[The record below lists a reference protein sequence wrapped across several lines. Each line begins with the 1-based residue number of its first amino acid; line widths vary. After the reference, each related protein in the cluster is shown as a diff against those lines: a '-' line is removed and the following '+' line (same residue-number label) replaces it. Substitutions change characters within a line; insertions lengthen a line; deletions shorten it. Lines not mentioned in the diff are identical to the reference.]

1 MVKVLGIDEAGRGP
15 VFGPLVMVGF
25 LIDEKKVKT
34 LKEIGVKD
42 SKLLTPHKREEL
54 IDQLEDMGEIFI
66 RVIEPHQIDGFN
78 LNRLEK
84 IATRDIILEA
94 RPDHAI
100 IDAFEKR
107 LEEKLALSAN
117 GYTGKVT
124 AEHKADLNYEVVG
137 AASIVAK
144 VMRDREIEKLKE
156 NYGDFGS
163 GYPSDPKTAK
173 FVKEM
178 IHNKETLPSF
188 VRKSWDTI
196 RRITEKEAQVNL
208 EGFLGP

>member
-1 MVKVLGIDEAGRGP
+1 MKVLGIDEAGRGP
-15 VFGPLVMVGF
+15 VLGPLVMVGF
-25 LIDEKKVKT
+25 LIDEERIKT
-34 LKEIGVKD
+34 LREIGVKD

-54 IDQLEDMGEIFI
+54 IGQLEDMGEIFI

-94 RPDHAI
+94 KPDHAV

-107 LEEKLALSAN
+107 LEEKLALAAN

-124 AEHKADLNYEVVG
+124 AEHKADLKYAVVG

-144 VMRDREIEKLKE
+144 VLRDREIEKLKV

-163 GYPSDPKTAK
+163 GYPSDPKTAR
-173 FVKEM
+173 FVEELIKS
-178 IHNKETLPSF
+178 KETLPGF

-196 RRITEKEAQVNL
+196 RRVTEKEAQINL